1 MTTQNLSDA
10 VKAVLSKVYSN
21 IRVPQETRKKSQ
33 KQPKFTFKAT
43 RKRRTKILES
53 QQKERIYKYQSRNEG
68 KNNKD

>member
-21 IRVPQETRKKSQ
+21 IHVPQEIRKKSH

-53 QQKERIYKYQSRNEG
+53 
-68 KNNKD
+68 